1 MVDPITIAA
10 GFALAKKSIEVCKS
24 ALETAE
30 DVQGIAG
37 HLDNLFEQKDK
48 VEQHVADAKNKPQSA
63 MQKAIAE
70 KTDGDNSDTSL
81 SAITAEV
88 LERKKLDRAI
98 LNLSIA
104 INSKF
109 GEGTFDQILQLR
121 EERLKEKK
129 AQEEKAKAYLAKKR
143 KKDKIFW
150 DSVWKAIWQ
159 LAIVLS
165 VVGIIAWIILKN
177 CKSC

>member
-1 MVDPITIAA
+1 MDPVTIAA
-10 GFALAKKSIEVCKS
+10 GFALAKKSIELCKS

-48 VEQHVADAKNKPQSA
+48 AEQHVKDAKNKPQSA
-63 MQKAIAE
+63 MQKAIAN

-88 LERKKLDRAI
+88 LEQKKLDRAI
-98 LNLSIA
+98 LNLSIS

-109 GEGTFDQILQLR
+109 GEGTFDQILKLR
-121 EERLKEKK
+121 EQRLKVKK
-129 AQEEKAKAYLAKKR
+129 EQQEKAKAYIAKKKR
-143 KKDKIFW
+143 ENKIFW
-150 DSVWKAIWQ
+150 DKVFTATWQ
-159 LAIVLS
+159 I
-165 VVGIIAWIILKN
+165 GIIIILIGGIGWFISTN
-177 CKSC
+177 CKGC

>member
-1 MVDPITIAA
+1 MDPVTIAA
-10 GFALAKKSIEVCKS
+10 GFALAKKSIELCKS

-48 VEQHVADAKNKPQSA
+48 AEQHVKDAKNKPQSA
-63 MQKAIAE
+63 MQKAIAN

-98 LNLSIA
+98 LNLSIS

-109 GEGTFDQILQLR
+109 GEGTFDQILKLR
-121 EERLKEKK
+121 EQRLKVKK
-129 AQEEKAKAYLAKKR
+129 EQQEKAKAYIAKKKR
-143 KKDKIFW
+143 ENKIFW
-150 DSVWKAIWQ
+150 DKVFTATWQ
-159 LAIVLS
+159 I
-165 VVGIIAWIILKN
+165 GIIIILIGGIGWFISTN
-177 CKSC
+177 CKGC